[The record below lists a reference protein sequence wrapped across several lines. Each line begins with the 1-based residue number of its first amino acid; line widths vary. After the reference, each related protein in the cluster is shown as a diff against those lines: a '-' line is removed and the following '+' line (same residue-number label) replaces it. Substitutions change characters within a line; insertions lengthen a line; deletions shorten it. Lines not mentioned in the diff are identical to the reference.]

1 MNKLEYDNLH
11 KFYVSI
17 GVACIV
23 LPFVIMFFL
32 LKGEVQIISAEEYN
46 HLSRYSSEM
55 IAFRERI
62 LNIINNRIAVI
73 ILFAILLLL
82 ILVGIFLLLK
92 GLKGWTKIQKEY
104 DTILEMNRKEQELN
118 IEKLTAT
125 EILEKTVKEV
135 NEEKHQED
143 NTYTIYVRNHLSRF
157 MYLESAYFE
166 RYLPSSFKEQYFIER
181 NVRIDRN
188 EFDAIAVNK
197 SGIIDSIFEIKC
209 NTVPLPSERL
219 QHTIRHFV
227 ESAEQYAK
235 NRNRVV
241 KCILVFISNEK
252 TINYTKRQIEGLT
265 AQSDFHNMFQ
275 NLQIQYIDEN
285 ELIDKDN

>member
-17 GVACIV
+17 GVTCII
-23 LPFVIMFFL
+23 LPFVIIFFL
-32 LKGEVQIISAEEYN
+32 LKSEVQIISTEEYN

-62 LNIINNRIAVI
+62 LNIINNKFAIGV
-73 ILFAILLLL
+73 LFALL
-82 ILVGIFLLLK
+82 ILLILAGIFLLFK

-104 DTILEMNRKEQELN
+104 DTILKMNRIEQGLN
-118 IEKLTAT
+118 IEKLSAT
-125 EILEKTVKEV
+125 EILEKTVNEV
-135 NEEKHQED
+135 NEENPQEYST
-143 NTYTIYVRNHLSRF
+143 NTIFIQNHLARF
-157 MYLESAYFE
+157 MSLESAYLDQ
-166 RYLPSSFKEQYFIER
+166 YLPTSFKKQHFIER
-181 NVRIDRN
+181 NIRVDCN
-188 EFDAIAVNK
+188 EFDAIAIDKN
-197 SGIIDSIFEIKC
+197 GFIDSIFEIKC
-209 NTVPLPSERL
+209 NTVPLPSEHLQRL
-219 QHTIRHFV
+219 IQRFI
-227 ESAEQYAK
+227 ESAEQYAEK
-235 NRNRVV
+235 RNRIV
-241 KCILVFISNEK
+241 KCVLVFISNEK

>member
-104 DTILEMNRKEQELN
+104 DTILEMNRKEQE
-118 IEKLTAT
+118 
-125 EILEKTVKEV
+125 
-135 NEEKHQED
+135 
-143 NTYTIYVRNHLSRF
+143 
-157 MYLESAYFE
+157 
-166 RYLPSSFKEQYFIER
+166 
-181 NVRIDRN
+181 
-188 EFDAIAVNK
+188 
-197 SGIIDSIFEIKC
+197 
-209 NTVPLPSERL
+209 
-219 QHTIRHFV
+219 
-227 ESAEQYAK
+227 
-235 NRNRVV
+235 
-241 KCILVFISNEK
+241 
-252 TINYTKRQIEGLT
+252 
-265 AQSDFHNMFQ
+265 
-275 NLQIQYIDEN
+275 
-285 ELIDKDN
+285 